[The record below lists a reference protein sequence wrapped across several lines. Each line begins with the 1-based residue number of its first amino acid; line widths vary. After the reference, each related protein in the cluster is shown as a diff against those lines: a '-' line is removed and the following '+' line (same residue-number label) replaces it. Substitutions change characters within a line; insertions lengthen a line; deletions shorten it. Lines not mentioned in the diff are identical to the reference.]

1 MKTAVRKLQ
10 PPRQRGDFTGRLAAT
25 AATPAKP
32 SPMPTSRPAISPT
45 LPSAETMIETKPT
58 GDAQSAPAQRRRGRS
73 GISRPAAVALVAAYA
88 TVLAL
93 IAGGSLVQAPPVPLQ
108 PGNSSPTASPD
119 LTAPE
124 SSAQETDDH
133 LSGLSSTRPTSR
145 IFRRGGASPDDTLA
159 TVCGT
164 PVTTPEPAA
173 QPAAAAEIAAA
184 NRNHVALVRDVTGK
198 TIALILTRIASPVS
212 APVGSPT
219 DTSCPTPS
227 APAIP
232 QHI

>member
-1 MKTAVRKLQ
+1 MRTAVRKLQ
-10 PPRQRGDFTGRLAAT
+10 PARRCGDFTDHLMAT
-25 AATPAKP
+25 AATPATHSLMP
-32 SPMPTSRPAISPT
+32 SRGPAISPT
-45 LPSAETMIETKPT
+45 LPSSETMIETKPA
-58 GDAQSAPAQRRRGRS
+58 GDAHSAPAERRRGSS

-88 TVLAL
+88 TVLSL

-108 PGNSSPTASPD
+108 PGSSPPAGPG

-164 PVTTPEPAA
+164 PATTPEPAA